1 MTETPDTRALH
12 FLNKKAEG
20 LTYSQIGLEAGLSG
34 EAVRNVIRRFNEK
47 MFGSYAGYSSVQ
59 GAPSQNPSDYV
70 TPVKE
75 LDSVTDSMEELT
87 EQEVQDMEIWTF
99 DIERMPR
106 MAFEWAPRHGEFTPE
121 IMSISESRMISF
133 AAKKLGGPTLFAS
146 EFHHGRKAMLDTLWH
161 IFNRAT
167 IVVGFNS
174 KRFDVPH
181 CDSEFRLDEYPVY
194 RSFKQIDLMAAVKQR
209 FNYDYNTLKSTAKR
223 WGLDQQKIEVE
234 GFQLWIDCM
243 AGDPVAWQKMKD
255 YNIQD
260 VKTTEAAYLSNLQWL
275 TGSIPNLGLWSD
287 GMVCPACASDEVSE
301 DGEAITGVSRFKA
314 YRCAKCGYRS
324 RSNEKLSSTIL
335 RPITR

>member
-20 LTYSQIGLEAGLSG
+20 LTYPQIGAEVGLSG

-59 GAPSQNPSDYV
+59 GAPSQSPSDYIEIKGV
-70 TPVKE
+70 ESLPAPI
-75 LDSVTDSMEELT
+75 EELS
-87 EQEVQDMEIWTF
+87 EQEVQDLEIWTF

-106 MAFEWAPRHGEFTPE
+106 QVYEWAPRHGEFTPE
-121 IMSISESRMISF
+121 IMTISESRMCSF

-146 EFHHGRKAMLDTLWH
+146 EFHHGRKSMLDTLWH

-167 IVVGFNS
+167 IVIGYNS

-181 CDSEFRLDEYPVY
+181 CDSEFRLEGYPTYVP
-194 RSFKQIDLMAAVKQR
+194 FKQIDLMVSIKQR
-209 FNYDYNTLKSTAKR
+209 FNYDYNTLKSVGAR
-223 WGLDQQKIEVE
+223 WGLDQQKIETE
-234 GFQLWIDCM
+234 GFQLWRDCM

-260 VKTTEAAYLSNLQWL
+260 VKTTEDAYLSNLQWL
-275 TGSIPNLGLWSD
+275 TGSIPNLGLWSEKT
-287 GMVCPACASDEVSE
+287 VCPACGSE
-301 DGEAITGVSRFKA
+301 DITVDGTASTGVTLYKA
-314 YRCAKCGYRS
+314 YRCGRCGYRS
-324 RSNEKLSSTIL
+324 RSNEKVSSTIL